1 MALSR
6 YCGVSIFVSI
16 LFIFIS
22 PPLLVRPVS
31 TTPLLLHESGLE
43 PFGVA
48 PAPPTAHAGATPN
61 GQRVGALLTPWLEEM
76 ESFYRANRRSKT
88 RTSRFTVRTGGAK
101 HVPPPATAL
110 EQSSSKQG
118 LMVVRKAYH
127 QTLHISNPPNQT
139 TCTSPYP
146 LKNHIYKLLFHN
158 LVMDYSYS
166 GNKKSITVITHFLK
180 LGFYDHGA

>member
-61 GQRVGALLTPWLEEM
+61 GRRVGALDALVGRDGVVLRCEQAEQNTYLHLLQLW
-76 ESFYRANRRSKT
+76 S
-88 RTSRFTVRTGGAK
+88 GA
-101 HVPPPATAL
+101 L
-110 EQSSSKQG
+110 
-118 LMVVRKAYH
+118 
-127 QTLHISNPPNQT
+127 PNKV
-139 TCTSPYP
+139 SW
-146 LKNHIYKLLFHN
+146 
-158 LVMDYSYS
+158 
-166 GNKKSITVITHFLK
+166 
-180 LGFYDHGA
+180 

>member
-88 RTSRFTVRTGGAK
+88 RTSTCYSSGAELSQTRS
-101 HVPPPATAL
+101 HGST
-110 EQSSSKQG
+110 QSLPSNTSHKQP
-118 LMVVRKAYH
+118 
-127 QTLHISNPPNQT
+127 TESNNLHKSISI
-139 TCTSPYP
+139 
-146 LKNHIYKLLFHN
+146 KKIHIYKLLFHN

>member
-76 ESFYRANRRSKT
+76 ESFYRANRR
-88 RTSRFTVRTGGAK
+88 
-101 HVPPPATAL
+101 ATAL
-110 EQSSSKQG
+110 ERSSPKQG

-146 LKNHIYKLLFHN
+146 F
-158 LVMDYSYS
+158 
-166 GNKKSITVITHFLK
+166 
-180 LGFYDHGA
+180 